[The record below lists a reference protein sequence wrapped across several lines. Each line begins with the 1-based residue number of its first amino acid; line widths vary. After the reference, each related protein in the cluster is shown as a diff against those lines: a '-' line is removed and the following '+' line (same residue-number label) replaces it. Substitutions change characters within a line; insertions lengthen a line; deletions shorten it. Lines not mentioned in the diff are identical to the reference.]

1 MIEKKGIIE
10 GKVDKEYLISEIIK
24 MELEIVSSISKGHKA
39 SDGDEFQKHRELLSY
54 YRKIL
59 FENGK

>member
-1 MIEKKGIIE
+1 MIEKKEIIE
-10 GKVDKEYLISEIIK
+10 GKVDKEYIISQIIK
-24 MELEIVSSISKGHKA
+24 MELEIISAISKGHKA
-39 SDGDEFQKHRELLSY
+39 SDYDEFQQHRELLSH